1 MKNETQDKRIDWAK
15 VFFIL
20 LFTIQII
27 FLIWVIFFND
37 TRYEHSAEDR
47 EYGKAMYYGGGW
59 H

>member
-1 MKNETQDKRIDWAK
+1 MKKENKGIDGVK

-20 LFTIQII
+20 LYTIQII
-27 FLIWVIFFND
+27 FLIWLLFFND